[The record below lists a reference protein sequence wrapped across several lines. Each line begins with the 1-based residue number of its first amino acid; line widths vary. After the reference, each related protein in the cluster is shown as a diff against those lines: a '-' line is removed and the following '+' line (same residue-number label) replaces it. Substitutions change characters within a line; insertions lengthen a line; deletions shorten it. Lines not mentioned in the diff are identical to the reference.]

1 MLTSKGVALVTGC
14 TGGIGRAV
22 SLRLAA
28 DGFDLALNDL
38 PHKRDAVDSIAA
50 ELSQVRSGIKTCSA
64 LADLRY
70 ENEVKDMVASVSDQL
85 GGIDVLVANAGV
97 VRVNALAEL
106 SETDWDDAF
115 SINVKGTFFCYK
127 HIGAQMVKQGR
138 GGRIIGMSSLAG
150 KKGFALLGA
159 YCSSKFAVRGLTQV
173 AAAEL
178 GSHGITVNACAP
190 GLVETPMLNELHDG
204 ILRASGGTVDISATI
219 KQLSTLGT
227 NGQPKDIADLIS
239 YLASKE
245 ARFIT
250 GQTISIDGG
259 VHFD

>member
-14 TGGIGRAV
+14 TGGIGHAV

-106 SETDWDDAF
+106 SEKDWDDAF

-138 GGRIIGMSSLAG
+138 GGRIIGMR
-150 KKGFALLGA
+150 FALLGA

-173 AAAEL
+173 AAAEF
-178 GSHGITVNACAP
+178 GAHGITVNACAP
-190 GLVETPMLNELHDG
+190 GLIETPMLDELQDG
-204 ILRASGGTVDISATI
+204 ILRASGGTVDISATV
-219 KQLSTLGT
+219 KQLSTLGID
-227 NGQPKDIADLIS
+227 GQPKDIADLIS